1 VSGWLDKI
9 IGRSVARSPEARAE
23 AEAVGR
29 EIELERVESPE
40 AAEYRAFLERID
52 AGAVQKSD
60 ESPWE
65 ALARLDEDLER
76 EEDRVEAEIR
86 HWYEARAR
94 HGVAGGRRARL
105 ILLERQRDEL
115 EAARAK
121 VFPVVNPPSF
131 NGQVNELAALR
142 CRQTKNGCRS
152 IFRSKREYNELH
164 GLCRRCR
171 QPAVEAPSQLDQ
183 LLEQI
188 P

>member
-23 AEAVGR
+23 AEAVRR
-29 EIELERVESPE
+29 EVELEQAESPE
-40 AAEYRAFLERID
+40 AAEYRRFLERID
-52 AGAVQKSD
+52 ARAVPQSD

-86 HWYEARAR
+86 HWNEARAR
-94 HGVAGGRRARL
+94 FGSAGARRSRL
-105 ILLERQRDEL
+105 IMLERQRDEL

-121 VFPVVNPPSF
+121 VFPVVNQPAI

-142 CRQTKNGCRS
+142 CRQAKNGCRS
-152 IFRSKREYNELH
+152 IFRSKRERNELH

-171 QPAVEAPSQLDQ
+171 RPAVEAPSQLDQ